1 MFDDLTVLCGL
12 SLKQL
17 LDHHHTLSH
26 HSLCED
32 SQAQHINTLRK
43 LKTLRGSVKA
53 FTVSVGE
60 QQHQTVQT
68 RVRHLRDV
76 GGTPAD
82 GLNGGG
88 RKRLVLTLHIRL
100 NKDKE
105 TT

>member
-17 LDHHHTLSH
+17 LDNHHTLSH
-26 HSLCED
+26 HSLCKD

-82 GLNGGG
+82 GLNGGR

>member
-1 MFDDLTVLCGL
+1 MKV
-12 SLKQL
+12 
-17 LDHHHTLSH
+17 
-26 HSLCED
+26 
-32 SQAQHINTLRK
+32 
-43 LKTLRGSVKA
+43 

-82 GLNGGG
+82 GLNGGR

-105 TT
+105 TTQVTSINLTADIRDSSDVHKGGGGKRGSRLP